1 MERATTRRR
10 FLSGVAAGLGASCW
24 LGSLAGCG
32 GEGSGVASSSGDGT
46 LSDEGP
52 IGPDGKPTPRK
63 VELLL
68 NWYPEAEHGGFFAAE
83 ALGFYREENLDVT
96 IVDGG
101 PGKPVSPQVD
111 QGRFAFGIENADRIL
126 VFRARGADVVALFA
140 PLHTSPRC
148 ILVHEES
155 GITKLEDLAN
165 LTLAMND
172 DDPFAKFMRAKL
184 PLPGV
189 EVVAYTGGVKA
200 FLARKDFAQQGYVFS
215 EPILARRGGAKPRV
229 LLVSDLG
236 FNPYTSVL
244 IARTETTRRAAAVV
258 KAMVRASSRGWL
270 AYLKDPAPINARIAA
285 RNPEMTEEF
294 LAESAAALRP
304 FCDNPA
310 TTDAR
315 RFGTMDPARWLE
327 LRDQLA
333 SLGFFE
339 SSAVDPAA
347 AVFDAFGSPPPN
359 GSVSANGSGVSSS
372 NRLEQRPLSSAWFK
386 V

>member
-1 MERATTRRR
+1 MAWTTTRRR
-10 FLSGVAAGLGASCW
+10 FLSSVGAGLGAAW
-24 LGSLAGCG
+24 LSGCG
-32 GEGSGVASSSGDGT
+32 GDGGGGASSSGGEP
-46 LSDEGP
+46 LSNEWP
-52 IGPDGKPTPRK
+52 IGPNGKPALQK
-63 VELLL
+63 VEVLL

-83 ALGFYREENLDVT
+83 ALGYFREENLDVT

-111 QGRFAFGIENADRIL
+111 QGRFAFGVENADRIL

-155 GITKLEDLAN
+155 GITQLDDLAN
-165 LTLAMND
+165 LTLAIND

-200 FLARKDFAQQGYVFS
+200 FLARKDYAQQGYVFS
-215 EPILARRGGAKPRV
+215 EPILARRGGARPCS

-244 IARTETTRRAAAVV
+244 ITRSETTRQAPEVV

-270 AYLKDPAPINARIAA
+270 AYLEDPAPINARIAA

-294 LAESAAALRP
+294 LAESAEALRP
-304 FCDNPA
+304 FCPDPA
-310 TTDAR
+310 TTEVR
-315 RFGTMDPARWLE
+315 RFGAMDPARWLE

-339 SSAVDPAA
+339 SSAVDPAT
-347 AVFDAFGSPPPN
+347 AVFEAFEPAKGLETRGETRSN
-359 GSVSANGSGVSSS
+359 GSS
-372 NRLEQRPLSSAWFK
+372 
-386 V
+386 